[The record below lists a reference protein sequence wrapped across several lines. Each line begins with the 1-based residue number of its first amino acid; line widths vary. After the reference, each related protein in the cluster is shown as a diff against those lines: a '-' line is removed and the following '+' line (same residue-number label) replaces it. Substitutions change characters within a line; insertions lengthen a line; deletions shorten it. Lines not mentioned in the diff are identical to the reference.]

1 MLQTRSKLD
10 AQMLL
15 PEWEQ
20 TLAHFLRHPVTI
32 RLKDLLAQRQALS
45 CSGLLPSARMLLA
58 LACWRDSTTPVLW
71 LTSSSESAE
80 RLTADLKTVLRGEFS
95 GCPLHFPEQEEG
107 EGAHIDPI
115 RLGILDQLDH
125 GSCGM
130 IVSSLRALLQTV
142 LSPEQ
147 LKRSRFEL
155 KKGELVDRDTII
167 ELLSEEGYTRVGMVE
182 RRAEFSLRGG
192 ILDIYPLTGDP
203 VRLELFGDEIESIR
217 IFDRDSQRSI
227 IEVNKVDVLP
237 ARQVEEGKR
246 LSDYL
251 PRGTVVILEE
261 PAQLRLNAME
271 WSHEGWS
278 GQWGDVLGLLA
289 AFHPVYY
296 TSWSNPSWDA
306 IEKQADALEYA
317 CQAQV
322 TFANRVEGLFGVLP
336 QLCEKNS
343 RIVLASLQHSRLR
356 ELCDERK
363 LPQGSAGGQ
372 VAVVSGS
379 LSEGFRLEHPEGNLE
394 VFSDREITGAVR
406 RRRPTQ
412 KAERGSLIRLEELDP
427 GQLVVHLQHGIGRYL
442 GVKSLV
448 VQGNARLSAPGVC
461 ER

>member
-192 ILDIYPLTGDP
+192 ILDIYPRQSALHYRGQQGGRAAGASGGRRQAP
-203 VRLELFGDEIESIR
+203 VRLPTP
-217 IFDRDSQRSI
+217 RDGRHLGRTCATASQCHGVVARRLERSVGRRVGAI
-227 IEVNKVDVLP
+227 
-237 ARQVEEGKR
+237 GGF
-246 LSDYL
+246 S
-251 PRGTVVILEE
+251 
-261 PAQLRLNAME
+261 
-271 WSHEGWS
+271 S
-278 GQWGDVLGLLA
+278 GLL
-289 AFHPVYY
+289 Y
-296 TSWSNPSWDA
+296 
-306 IEKQADALEYA
+306 
-317 CQAQV
+317 
-322 TFANRVEGLFGVLP
+322 
-336 QLCEKNS
+336 
-343 RIVLASLQHSRLR
+343 
-356 ELCDERK
+356 ELVQPELGCD
-363 LPQGSAGGQ
+363 
-372 VAVVSGS
+372 
-379 LSEGFRLEHPEGNLE
+379 
-394 VFSDREITGAVR
+394 
-406 RRRPTQ
+406 
-412 KAERGSLIRLEELDP
+412 
-427 GQLVVHLQHGIGRYL
+427 
-442 GVKSLV
+442 
-448 VQGNARLSAPGVC
+448 
-461 ER
+461 